1 MRTSIVK
8 TLLLAVCAIL
18 FAQEVSAKKWTI
30 TMWNYSRNKDR
41 EKAFTYALNNA
52 SDGDILEIQN
62 DMEVTSDAEVYDNVL
77 VTSAPGENNT
87 ITNIGRTF
95 ICNIHPGGHLTLSN
109 VTIDCKNEYRRTDLF
124 NLNTMEIKRE
134 WLGWNSTIM
143 VTNIARMTIGGG
155 ATIKNVHLSSS
166 SGNENAAI
174 HVKTGAVLRIQ
185 QGAMIQNCNNESNPG
200 KGGAICCDYGTIIM
214 TGGTITGCR
223 AVGDGGAI
231 HTDGTRV
238 DAVDV
243 EGISARGDIYI
254 SGGYITNNVCG
265 AGKFG
270 GAIYLGNSGPLL
282 HITGN
287 PVITNNFRGSELGRG
302 TPDDVSTYLL
312 QNAYANR
319 LKLVGHLDE
328 PAGFTTNGIMFTGSV
343 GVRYPDPSVDSSYTG
358 SPQGL
363 RFGGVWEYFIGTDD
377 EPRNFFWNGDDG
389 FRGSFSANSLIWSGF
404 IVHELPRDEDKVA
417 DLIKNNE
424 SPIYIQLNDN
434 YTMEKPADVPENM
447 QLIIDLNGFNLNCDF
462 HVSNDTAQVV
472 IRDTSLMKSG
482 TVSGHRESTYPNAFL
497 LEGGSYH
504 TFPPDEWVASNRV
517 LIGNYCTNHP
527 YMVASLAWDTTNTAY
542 MADLTKIPLSQV
554 DNEVRIVSGASDIDK
569 ITFSSG
575 DWVHMV
581 ANGNTDLRA
590 EVFAVAAVSNET
602 SGISEVGDRIKIFDT
617 EEPHEGVSGREDE
630 FVWNAQSYGLIKL
643 IHITTEPKGENLVT
657 NDEEITYF
665 QFPEAQFEATQRK
678 TGTGK
683 RPITVVGQLLSSL
696 GYNRVQG
703 LVETDVNE
711 TLDTKQENGLRRWE
725 NIVTGTAE
733 NQLLLS
739 TVSNDGNGLS
749 LNVALTDADKEE
761 RTDTGYTVK
770 YDIRKSTANGWERVG
785 EIMDEPRFSVPLLGS
800 DNKSVGASGFYRITT
815 LIIPEAFDLSVTNEI
830 PSTNIIGVLEV
841 ASKLA
846 NTLAAV
852 PWVALAADPQ
862 IADSKAV
869 KVAEYLNTSHL
880 KNNDSVQVADK
891 GHIYRQWHWN
901 GSEKKWDGAVTV
913 TKESQEQAPS
923 AEEHELT
930 RDSAV
935 WVTRDDPTAK
945 PFFLIGQY
953 SGTPVTLKIE
963 GGTEDVPVCT
973 LVPNPCLTAR
983 SVNDYDWGANPIGGH
998 KDLVRI
1004 PNGEKAPIAL
1014 TWDEQKKEWGRL
1026 VFDPSKRGNVWKNDD
1041 KIPAGTGFWY
1051 MRCGGEFE
1059 ITLPASAP
1067 AAE

>member
-124 NLNTMEIKRE
+124 NLNAMEIKR
-134 WLGWNSTIM
+134 GWWSTM
-143 VTNIARMTIGGG
+143 TTNIARMTIGGG

-166 SGNENAAI
+166 TDNENAAI

-223 AVGDGGAI
+223 AVGAGGAI

-238 DAVDV
+238 DSPVV
-243 EGISARGDIYI
+243 NGRSARGDIYI

-270 GAIYLGNSGPLL
+270 GAIYLGNSGPML
-282 HITGN
+282 HITGS

-328 PAGFTTNGIMFTGSV
+328 PAGFTTNGITFTGSV
-343 GVRYPDPSVDSSYTG
+343 GVRYPDPFVDSSYTG

-363 RFGGVWEYFIGTDD
+363 RFGGAWEYFAGTDD

-417 DLIKNNE
+417 DLIKNNA
-424 SPIYIQLNDN
+424 SPVYVQLNDN
-434 YTMEKPADVPENM
+434 YTMEKPANMPENV
-447 QLIIDLNGFNLNCDF
+447 QLIIDLNGFNLDCDF

-482 TVSGHRESTYPNAFL
+482 TVSGHRDSEYPNAFL

-581 ANGNTDLRA
+581 ANSNTALRA

-617 EEPHEGVSGREDE
+617 AEPHEGVSGREDE

-711 TLDTKQENGLRRWE
+711 TLDRKQENGLRRWE

-770 YDIRKSTANGWERVG
+770 YDIRKSTADGWVRVG
-785 EIMDEPRFSVPLLGS
+785 EIKDEPRFSVPLLDG
-800 DNKSVGASGFYRITT
+800 DNKSVEASGFYRITT

-846 NTLAAV
+846 NTLTAV
-852 PWVALAADPQ
+852 PWTALAKDPVES
-862 IADSKAV
+862 AANLV
-869 KVAEYLNTSHL
+869 KVADYVHTPHL
-880 KNNDSVQVADK
+880 GAGDSVQVADK
-891 GHIYRQWHWN
+891 GHIYRSWEWGGQNN
-901 GSEKKWDGAVTV
+901 GWQGATTV
-913 TKESQEQAPS
+913 TKNSVIPETAAS
-923 AEEHELT
+923 AHTLS

-935 WVTRDDPTAK
+935 WVTRNNPTEK

-953 SGTPVTLKIE
+953 SSETQKLKIE
-963 GGTEDVPVCT
+963 AGTEADPVCT
-973 LVPNPCLTAR
+973 LVPNPCLTAIN
-983 SVNDYDWGANPIGGH
+983 VNAYDWGANPIGNN
-998 KDLVRI
+998 KDLIRI
-1004 PNGEKAPIAL
+1004 PNGDKAPVL
-1014 TWDEQKKEWGRL
+1014 VQWNGSEWGRYVL
-1026 VFDPSKRGNVWKNDD
+1026 EGRKSVWKNDVT
-1041 KIPAGTGFWY
+1041 IPAGTGFWY

-1059 ITLPASAP
+1059 IELPASKP
-1067 AAE
+1067 VTE